1 MHMDASFFAS
11 TDVTYYPSSSSL
23 LHYKSVLSFPFLF
36 SSFLQPH
43 LLSSF
48 RLELDLDSYNSGA
61 TVQYHNSL
69 YNLAVILQPIS
80 LPTISSMLGSL
91 LFLQRIS
98 TVDSM
103 ASLNSTSPGVDDSPY
118 PKAPSQFAILD
129 FIFPGFST
137 FSSILHAYLGIDL
150 NVYLPLLLIVSGV
163 IFVWNYITEY
173 SWNIMRGYLMSSVRI
188 KTDDEI
194 YNIVMAWVAN
204 QKFAQ
209 GSRRF
214 MVNTNISSRSW
225 FLFRWDDEDDDDE
238 GRGGPSKKPLQYT
251 PSVGSHF
258 FWYKGQML
266 LFERHENRDRSLF
279 SSSSSEELSISCFG
293 RNPRII
299 KELLLDA
306 QDQYL
311 KKDEKQ
317 TVIYRGA
324 MGTNGGEPSWQR
336 CMSRASR
343 PISTVILDEKT
354 KKELV
359 EDVTDYLNPNTR
371 RWYSNRGIPYRRGY
385 LLYGPPGTGKSSL
398 SLALAGFFRMR
409 IYMVSLSS
417 IMATEENLAT
427 LFAELPRRCV
437 VLLED
442 IDSAGLTHTREP
454 TKVEGT
460 TETAVPVPAAPS
472 QPGAPT
478 SGPPTLPGRLSLS
491 GLLNIL
497 DGVASQEGRVLIMT
511 TNHLEKLDKALIRPG
526 RVDKIVQFGL
536 ADADMSASIFRAIY
550 APYDGEDVNVGE
562 SKAKYL
568 DPEEEKKQAA
578 LAEKTRQ
585 ETMDRVNKLAT
596 KFAAAIPA
604 LKYSPAEIQG
614 LLLKNKRNP
623 EAAIEAIDEWI
634 IETGKERKQKEIED
648 AEKQRKEEAAARK
661 KKRKEERKKAKKAKA
676 KAKRRS
682 NGESSG
688 SDSDSDSDSDSEAE
702 VKTDDKKDEDK
713 KDNKDEKSKEKPKEV
728 EAGAEEKKDVQ
739 GEESV
744 GESKPKGTSDSGYDT
759 PNPVS

>member
-1 MHMDASFFAS
+1 
-11 TDVTYYPSSSSL
+11 
-23 LHYKSVLSFPFLF
+23 
-36 SSFLQPH
+36 
-43 LLSSF
+43 
-48 RLELDLDSYNSGA
+48 
-61 TVQYHNSL
+61 
-69 YNLAVILQPIS
+69 
-80 LPTISSMLGSL
+80 MLGSL

-103 ASLNSTSPGVDDSPY
+103 ASLNSTSPGVDDTPY

-150 NVYLPLLLIVSGV
+150 NVYLPLLLIISGV

-460 TETAVPVPAAPS
+460 AETAVPVPAAPS
-472 QPGAPT
+472 QPGAPPA
-478 SGPPTLPGRLSLS
+478 GPPTLPGRLSLS

-568 DPEEEKKQAA
+568 DPEEEKKQVA

-648 AEKQRKEEAAARK
+648 AEKRRKEEAAARK

-688 SDSDSDSDSDSEAE
+688 SDSDSDSDSDSETE
-702 VKTDDKKDEDK
+702 VKIDDKKDE
-713 KDNKDEKSKEKPKEV
+713 KSEEKPKEV